1 MHRFS
6 MIIIIIAVVMK
17 FAAVNYPAITL
28 VLWYFYIWFFY
39 GFLIVKGYLVN
50 R

>member
-1 MHRFS
+1 

-17 FAAVNYPAITL
+17 FAAVNYPANTL

-39 GFLIVKGYLVN
+39 GFLIVKRYLVN